1 MVDNWETDGRW
12 MCLGDSG
19 SSGLEGSVDL
29 GVDWVVGESSVENPE
44 MNHFQFQY
52 IFFKTENLLLVMSL
66 RDNRGQ
72 WSGSSLPWQHLIFN
86 LSWKLIHWFLIY
98 KFFIQRSIFLEI
110 HSIKI
115 KGILKYN
122 CKVLPIS
129 FLRSRASGG
138 TDSQTDGYHNFD
150 SPSPAAHRASWPDS
164 NKTI

>member
-1 MVDNWETDGRW
+1 MNVFRRFWQFWPWRFRRFGCELGRRW
-12 MCLGDSG
+12 ILCRKS
-19 SSGLEGSVDL
+19 
-29 GVDWVVGESSVENPE
+29 WNESFPVSI
-44 MNHFQFQY
+44 Y
-52 IFFKTENLLLVMSL
+52 FFKTENLLLVMSL